1 MGASTFRTIKY
12 TTRIA
17 GKGKLFCVVKIIS
30 YYSVLPMIMNYDIVT
45 MMVNMIVKLI
55 ARVERG
61 GGEGGIPDLMITVFL
76 LYSSNI
82 DWIDCCN
89 YTLHLHIE

>member
-1 MGASTFRTIKY
+1 
-12 TTRIA
+12 
-17 GKGKLFCVVKIIS
+17 
-30 YYSVLPMIMNYDIVT
+30 MNYDIVT

-55 ARVERG
+55 ARVERE
-61 GGEGGIPDLMITVFL
+61 GEGGLPDLMITVFL

>member
-17 GKGKLFCVVKIIS
+17 EKGKLFCVVKIIS
-30 YYSVLPMIMNYDIVT
+30 YYSVLPIIMNYDIVT

-61 GGEGGIPDLMITVFL
+61 KVFF

-89 YTLHLHIE
+89 YTLHLHVE